1 MTTMFNIDLGNSG
14 GGGPFL
20 AWSALGTR
28 DGAVPALSFYLRDGA
43 SKEPFDTEKGMVL
56 DIDALKTGWQHSE
69 GAVGVAPQW
78 RWNASV
84 NLMMAKPGDDWKK
97 GFSVPVAIG
106 VGKVA
111 QWEQA
116 GAAAWQAL
124 EHLAPLLQQRPDATS
139 LPKVRLK
146 EAKAIKF
153 AKGSTSVPILEIME
167 WRARPD
173 SLKEGV
179 AAGIAGTPTP
189 PPPPPAAAQIS
200 DAEF

>member
-1 MTTMFNIDLGNSG
+1 MFNIDLGNSG

-28 DGAVPALSFYLRDGA
+28 DGAVPALSFYIRDGA
-43 SKEPFDTEKGMVL
+43 SKEPFDTDKGIIM
-56 DIDALKTGWQHSE
+56 DIDSLKTGWQHSE
-69 GAVGVAPQW
+69 GSVGVAPKW

-84 NLMMAKPGDDWKK
+84 NHMMERPGDEWKK
-97 GFSVPVAIG
+97 GWSARFGIGGKRVATF
-106 VGKVA
+106 
-111 QWEQA
+111 EQA
-116 GAAAWQAL
+116 GSAAWQCL
-124 EHLAPLLQQRPDATS
+124 ENLAPLLQRRPDATS
-139 LPKVRLK
+139 LPLVRLK
-146 EAKAIKF
+146 EAKAVQF
-153 AKGSTSVPILEIME
+153 SKGSTQVPILEIIE

-189 PPPPPAAAQIS
+189 PPPPPPAAAQIS